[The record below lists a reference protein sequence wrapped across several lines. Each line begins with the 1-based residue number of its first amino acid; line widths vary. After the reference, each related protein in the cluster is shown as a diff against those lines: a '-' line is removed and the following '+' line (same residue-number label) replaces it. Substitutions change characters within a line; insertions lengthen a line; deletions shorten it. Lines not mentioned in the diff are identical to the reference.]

1 MTTAWAQTVID
12 LLALYLATGAVF
24 ALLFLAFGL
33 RRIDPIAA
41 AGPVR
46 FKLLIAPGV
55 VALWPMMFALWLA
68 GGRRDT

>member
-55 VALWPMMFALWLA
+55 VALWPMMLALWLA